1 MIYMS
6 ANLYAGMKTV
16 KLERPATEINF
27 TLVE

>member
-16 KLERPATEINF
+16 ELERPATEINF